1 MNRIE
6 KTQVRGRCRIAT
18 VGGMAALAI
27 LALGGCAS
35 ADGGAAQ
42 AEEAGAGLPDTTGV
56 RVINVGV
63 TPVSRSGFIDY
74 IRIVGEVE
82 AMHDITVSAEES
94 GRIAAFHKVKGARVV
109 RGEVIAKID
118 DAVLSGQVDEARA
131 TAELA
136 DEQFERQRRLWEEEQ
151 IGSEIAY
158 LQARSAAR
166 AADAR
171 YRTLLARLERT
182 ALRAPVTGIFDEK
195 YVELGEMVSPGS
207 PVVRVVAVQQVKVV
221 GGVPERFGLDVR
233 QGDTARVTFDVLP
246 DREFMGTIRFVG
258 AAIDPEN
265 RTIPIEIHL
274 ENPGGLV
281 KPSMVANVQVERA
294 RLNDVIVVPQ
304 ELLQRTEDG
313 YQVFLVGDRDGRP
326 VAVVRG
332 VETGPSF
339 ENRIVIRSGLE
350 AGEPLITT
358 GYRMVDDGSLV
369 RVVSGGA
376 DE

>member
-1 MNRIE
+1 M
-6 KTQVRGRCRIAT
+6 RGRLGIAAVT
-18 VGGMAALAI
+18 GVAI
-27 LALGGCAS
+27 LTIVTLGGCAA

-42 AEEAGAGLPDTTGV
+42 AEEVEGEAPDTAGV

-63 TPVSRSGFIDY
+63 TPVRRSGFVDY

-82 AMHDITVSAEES
+82 AMHDITVSAEET
-94 GRIAAFHKVKGARVV
+94 GPIAAFHKAKGARVA
-109 RGEVIAKID
+109 RGAVLAKID
-118 DAVLSGQVDEARA
+118 DAVLRGQVDEARA

-158 LQARSAAR
+158 LQARSAAQ

-171 YRTLLARLERT
+171 YRTLLARLKRT
-182 ALRAPVTGIFDEK
+182 EVRAPVTGIFDEK
-195 YVELGEMVSPGS
+195 YVEIGEMVSPGS
-207 PVVRVVAVQQVKVV
+207 PIVRIVAIRQVKVV

-233 QGDTARVTFDVLP
+233 QDDTARVSFDVLP
-246 DREFMGTIRFVG
+246 EREFLGTIRFVG
-258 AAIDPEN
+258 AAVDPEN

-274 ENPGGLV
+274 DNPGGLI
-281 KPSMVANVQVERA
+281 KPSMVANVRVERA
-294 RLNDVIVVPQ
+294 RLSDVVVVPQ

-326 VAVVRG
+326 VAVARG

-350 AGEPLITT
+350 VGEPLITT

-369 RVVSGGA
+369 RVVSEGE

>member
-6 KTQVRGRCRIAT
+6 QTQVRARLGIAV
-18 VGGMAALAI
+18 VGGMAVLAI
-27 LALGGCAS
+27 MALGGCAA

-42 AEEAGAGLPDTTGV
+42 AEEVDAEAPDTTGV

-63 TPVSRSGFIDY
+63 TPVRRSGFVDF

-82 AMHDITVSAEES
+82 AMHDITLSAEES
-94 GRIAAFHKVKGARVV
+94 GPIAAFHKEKGARVAG
-109 RGEVIAKID
+109 GEAIAKID
-118 DAVLSGQVDEARA
+118 DAVLRGQVDEARA

-136 DEQFERQRRLWEEEQ
+136 EEQFERQRRLWEEEQ

-158 LQARSAAR
+158 LQARSTAR

-182 ALRAPVTGIFDEK
+182 EVRAPVTGIFDEK
-195 YVELGEMVSPGS
+195 YVEIGEMVSPGS
-207 PVVRVVAVQQVKVV
+207 PVVRVVAIQQVKVV
-221 GGVPERFGLDVR
+221 GGVPERYGLDVR
-233 QGDTARVTFDVLP
+233 RGDTTRVTFDVLP
-246 DREFMGTIRFVG
+246 GREFLGTIRFVG
-258 AAIDPEN
+258 AAVDPEN
-265 RTIPIEIHL
+265 RTIPVEIYM

-281 KPSMVANVQVERA
+281 RPSMVANVQVERA

-326 VAVVRG
+326 VAVARG

-350 AGEPLITT
+350 AGESLITT

>member
-6 KTQVRGRCRIAT
+6 MQRGRGGFGVAAAT
-18 VGGMAALAI
+18 ALAM
-27 LALGGCAS
+27 LAVVGLGGCAAS
-35 ADGGAAQ
+35 DGGAAQ
-42 AEEAGAGLPDTTGV
+42 AEEVGDDAMDTTGV

-63 TPVSRSGFIDY
+63 TPVSRSDFVDY
-74 IRIVGEVE
+74 VRIVGEVE
-82 AMHDITVSAEES
+82 AMHDVTVSAEEA
-94 GRIAAFHKVKGARVV
+94 GPIAAFYVQKGARV
-109 RGEVIAKID
+109 RQGQVIAKID
-118 DAVLSGQVDEARA
+118 DAVLQGQVDEARA

-136 DEQFERQRRLWEEEQ
+136 DEQYERQRRLWEEEQ

-158 LQARSAAR
+158 LQARSTAR

-182 ALRAPVTGIFDEK
+182 EVRAPVAGIFDEK
-195 YVELGEMVSPGS
+195 YVEIGEMVSPGS
-207 PVVRVVAVQQVKVV
+207 PIVRVVATQQVKVV
-221 GGVPERFGLDVR
+221 GGIPERFGLDVR
-233 QGDTARVTFDVLP
+233 EGDTARVTFDVLP
-246 DREFMGTIRFVG
+246 GREFAGTIRFVG
-258 AAIDPEN
+258 ATVDPDS

-274 ENPGGLV
+274 DNPGGVV

-294 RLNDVIVVPQ
+294 QLEDVVVVPQ
-304 ELLQRTEDG
+304 QLLQRTENG

-326 VAVVRG
+326 VAVARA

-350 AGEPLITT
+350 VGEPLITT

-369 RVVSGGA
+369 RVVTEG
-376 DE
+376 ERE